1 MTFQVRCLQFTL
13 EALEQVYF
21 PRGKAS
27 NVLRGAL
34 GTILDSEIFS
44 PKQSGGPSGL
54 SDPPRPFVFRSSH
67 LDGATIAPGKRF
79 SFEMNI
85 FDQAPS
91 EGYVQAVRS
100 LQALGPGRARI
111 DLLKCEERSVT
122 IDLTA
127 QQHGLKYI
135 EVRFQTP
142 TELKGSDGLMQ
153 SPEFGVLLSR
163 MRDRI
168 STLRALYGAGP
179 LAIDF
184 RAFGERANRVRMLKY
199 QVNTVD
205 RERKSSRTGQ
215 THSIGG
221 FTGDAT
227 YEGDLAEFAP
237 FLDAAVYT
245 GVGRQTVW
253 GKGEIKWQPL
263 RERPE

>member
-1 MTFQVRCLQFTL
+1 M
-13 EALEQVYF
+13 EAHEQVYF

-67 LDGATIAPGKRF
+67 LDGVAVAPGKRF
-79 SFEMNI
+79 SFDMNV
-85 FDQAPS
+85 FDQAPTDA
-91 EGYVQAVRS
+91 YVRAVRG
-100 LQALGPGRARI
+100 LDTLGPGRARVE
-111 DLLKCEERSVT
+111 LVKCEQRTVT
-122 IDLTA
+122 VDLA
-127 QQHGLKYI
+127 SQRPGLQLI
-135 EVRFQTP
+135 EVRFKTP
-142 TELKGSDGLMQ
+142 TELKGSDGLVK

-179 LAIDF
+179 LQIDF
-184 RAFGERANRVRMLKY
+184 RAFGERANCVRMLKY
-199 QVNTVD
+199 DVNTVD

-221 FTGDAT
+221 FTGNAV
-227 YEGDLAEFAP
+227 YEGDLARFAP

-253 GKGEIKWQPL
+253 GKGEIAWQPL